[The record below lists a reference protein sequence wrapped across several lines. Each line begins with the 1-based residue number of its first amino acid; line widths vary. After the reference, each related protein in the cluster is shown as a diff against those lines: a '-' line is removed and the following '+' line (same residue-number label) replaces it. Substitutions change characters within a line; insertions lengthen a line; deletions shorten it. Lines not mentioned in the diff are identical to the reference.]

1 MFWYVRILRYAYLGR
16 AMQLFKL
23 ISLILLCTVLSVQAR
38 ESITFPSETGD
49 ALMIHRLN
57 NGEIWGSLII
67 TDQVSDS
74 FADYELIVL
83 QVDQHQPIKLDQ
95 EKRCATPAGEEQKV
109 AYTFESEESQQWQF
123 SQVSTAKPDILKL
136 TGWDKDIYQHMKSDR
151 RPEVVD
157 FPIKA
162 TIAIESLWQQFQQG
176 ESVVF
181 RYTTDADESR
191 QAQFELKNKREQIK
205 ALVQQ

>member
-1 MFWYVRILRYAYLGR
+1 
-16 AMQLFKL
+16 MQLFKL
-23 ISLILLCTVLSVQAR
+23 LGLALFCVTLSAQASESL
-38 ESITFPSETGD
+38 TFPSETGD
-49 ALMIHRLN
+49 TLMIHRLN
-57 NGEIWGSLII
+57 NGEIWGSLMI

-109 AYTFESEESQQWQF
+109 AYTFKSESEEEDQKWSF
-123 SQVSTAKPDILKL
+123 SQVSNVKPDILKL
-136 TGWDKDIYQHMKSDR
+136 TGWDKEMYQHMKSDR

-176 ESVVF
+176 DSVVF

-191 QAQFELKNKREQIK
+191 EARFVIQS
-205 ALVQQ
+205 QQDAIIRLLEPLH

>member
-1 MFWYVRILRYAYLGR
+1 
-16 AMQLFKL
+16 MQLFKL
-23 ISLILLCTVLSVQAR
+23 LGLALFCVALSAQAS
-38 ESITFPSETGD
+38 ESITFPSESGD
-49 ALMIHRLN
+49 TLMIHRLN
-57 NGEIWGSLII
+57 NGEIWGSLMI
-67 TDQVSDS
+67 TDQVADS

-109 AYTFESEESQQWQF
+109 AYTFESESEKSDQKWSF
-123 SQVSTAKPDILKL
+123 SQVSNAKPDILKL
-136 TGWDKDIYQHMKSDR
+136 TGWDKEIYQHMKSDR

-162 TIAIESLWQQFQQG
+162 TIALESLWLQFQQG

-181 RYTTDADESR
+181 RYTTDANEPR
-191 QAQFELKNKREQIK
+191 EAQFELKNKREQVK
-205 ALVQQ
+205 ALILQ

>member
-1 MFWYVRILRYAYLGR
+1 MLIWGR

-49 ALMIHRLN
+49 TLMIHRLN

-67 TDQVSDS
+67 TDQVADS

-95 EKRCATPAGEEQKV
+95 EKRCNTPAGEAQKV
-109 AYTFESEESQQWQF
+109 SYSFETEDETQQWQF
-123 SQVSTAKPDILKL
+123 SQVASAKPDILKL

-176 ESVVF
+176 ESAVF

-191 QAQFELKNKREQIK
+191 QAQFELKNKREQILN
-205 ALVQQ
+205 LVR

>member
-1 MFWYVRILRYAYLGR
+1 
-16 AMQLFKL
+16 MQLFKL
-23 ISLILLCTVLSVQAR
+23 LGLALFCVTLSAQAR

-49 ALMIHRLN
+49 TLMIHRLN
-57 NGEIWGSLII
+57 SGEVWGSLII
-67 TDQVSDS
+67 TDQVADS

-83 QVDQHQPIKLDQ
+83 QVDQNKPIKLDQ

-109 AYTFESEESQQWQF
+109 SYTFEPEDAEQKWSF
-123 SQVSTAKPDILKL
+123 SQVSSAKPDILKL

-181 RYTTDADESR
+181 RYTTDAGEPR

-205 ALVQQ
+205 VLIHR